1 MKKNTPVVRNYKNE
15 DFPEIVDVWK
25 KVSMWKPER
34 GDSKEVIERTIKNG
48 GKLLVLE
55 LDGKV
60 IGTSWLTHDH
70 RRTYL
75 HHFAIKPEF
84 QGKGYSKILLEKT
97 IESAKKMGYQ
107 LKLEVHNTNV
117 KAKRLYEKYGFKK
130 LDGYEVYIIRDIQTI
145 S

>member
-1 MKKNTPVVRNYKNE
+1 
-15 DFPEIVDVWK
+15 
-25 KVSMWKPER
+25 MWKPER
-34 GDSKEVIERTIKNG
+34 GDSREVIERTIKNG

-55 LDGKV
+55 LNGEI

-97 IESAKKMGYQ
+97 IESAKKIGYQ
-107 LKLEVHNTNV
+107 LKLEVHKTNIR
-117 KAKRLYEKYGFKK
+117 AKRLYEKYGFRI
-130 LDGYEVYIIRDIQTI
+130 LDGYEVYIIRDLNKLE
-145 S
+145 